1 MDYESRISHGEAYPL
16 GRRLS
21 SGTSG
26 DIFETTHPLLP
37 GPCAIKILRPELVS
51 SPDVF
56 DAFRA
61 DLEAVSALGHPNI
74 LRVIEVGAPA
84 DAPPFVVME
93 MLEGRLLAEQLA
105 GQ

>member
-26 DIFETTHPLLP
+26 DVFETTHPLLP

-51 SPDVF
+51 SPAVF
-56 DAFRA
+56 EAFRA
-61 DLEAVSALGHPNI
+61 DLEAVAALGHPNI
-74 LRVIEVGAPA
+74 VRVIEVGARPH
-84 DAPPFVVME
+84 APPFVVME
-93 MLEGRLLAEQLA
+93 MLEFLPFSEQFA
-105 GQ
+105 AQ